1 MVLKNTN
8 QLLSNGGEALFA
20 AVYDSPYFYIYNKI
34 SKEEKWGKYM
44 HDVENL
50 KPKFSTWPNV
60 TDTYAKKVDL
70 VKNELQQSSIYSPY
84 WTTSHNLLAK
94 RKSPNISTTFS
105 KSKMNKYFFFV
116 SVLFEVSEASMCQ
129 KLGL

>member
-50 KPKFSTWPNV
+50 KPKFATWPNV

-70 VKNELQQSSIYSPY
+70 VKNELCTTEFHILPILDNITQS
-84 WTTSHNLLAK
+84 
-94 RKSPNISTTFS
+94 FS
-105 KSKMNKYFFFV
+105 
-116 SVLFEVSEASMCQ
+116 Q
-129 KLGL
+129 KKVTQCFYHVF